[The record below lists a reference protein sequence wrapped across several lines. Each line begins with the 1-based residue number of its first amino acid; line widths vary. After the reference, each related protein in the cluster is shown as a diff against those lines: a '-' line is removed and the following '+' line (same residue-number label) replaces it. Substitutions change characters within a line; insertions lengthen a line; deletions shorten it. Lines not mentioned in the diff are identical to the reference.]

1 LLLVNVRS
9 GEGGG
14 GTVAITDLGV
24 VNGGGVRLGCVRAL
38 PPRDDIVPDQEAPA
52 QPSWSTVEVQVVAQ
66 PHDTH
71 PSRRRARPGV
81 RASIARLGSSAG
93 KRIQGLRRDNAG
105 HAPFTAMLAATRR
118 AFIAAQPISCQAVQR
133 SLMSGTGGKAE
144 VRGLRLKRR

>member
-1 LLLVNVRS
+1 MLHVNVRS

-52 QPSWSTVEVQVVAQ
+52 QSSWSTVEVQVVAR

-71 PSRRRARPGV
+71 HRVAEPAQESERQPLGGV
-81 RASIARLGSSAG
+81 GVI
-93 KRIQGLRRDNAG
+93 
-105 HAPFTAMLAATRR
+105 
-118 AFIAAQPISCQAVQR
+118 
-133 SLMSGTGGKAE
+133 GGKTNP
-144 VRGLRLKRR
+144 GPP